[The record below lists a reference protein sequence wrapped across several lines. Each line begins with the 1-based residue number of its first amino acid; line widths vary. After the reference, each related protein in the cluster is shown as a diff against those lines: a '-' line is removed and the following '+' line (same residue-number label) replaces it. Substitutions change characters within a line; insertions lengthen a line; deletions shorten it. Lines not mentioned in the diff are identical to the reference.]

1 MFDKL
6 KEKLG
11 SFKKALGGVIE
22 DKEKEVIKTEQ
33 IKAEPIKTDA
43 VKAEVPLKEA
53 SRPEAEPEKTGI
65 FDRIKAAL
73 KSEPE
78 QKDIPV
84 KELEVKTE
92 PSKPQEP
99 EIALPKAPEKIGILD
114 KIKAAV
120 FEQEFI
126 IDEKSIKDYLWEL
139 EMALLESDV
148 ALPVAEKIVEGVKIE
163 LVGSRRKIGS
173 DADKIVETA
182 LIRAISKVI
191 TVNSF
196 DFDEFVRKATKP
208 VSIVFVGVNG
218 TGKTTTVAKMAE
230 RFKAQGYSAVIAA
243 GDTFRAGAIEQI
255 DRHAEALGIKII
267 KHQEGADP
275 AAIIYDAIQYAKAK
289 HKDIVLA
296 DTAGRMHTNV
306 NLMDQL
312 KKVCRV
318 NNPDLV
324 IFVDEAV
331 AGNDAVERAKLF
343 NSAVPFTGS
352 ILTKTDADAKGGA
365 AISIAYTTGKPILF
379 LGTGQ
384 TYKDLIKFEPEWLLE
399 RLFE

>member
-1 MFDKL
+1 MFEKL

-11 SFKKALGGVIE
+11 GFKKALGSVLE
-22 DKEKEVIKTEQ
+22 SKEKEAIKTEPL
-33 IKAEPIKTDA
+33 KVETTRVEPASVEI
-43 VKAEVPLKEA
+43 KAEVP
-53 SRPEAEPEKTGI
+53 EKTKEIPKETGSPI
-65 FDRIKAAL
+65 PEEVPDNIK
-73 KSEPE
+73 E
-78 QKDIPV
+78 
-84 KELEVKTE
+84 
-92 PSKPQEP
+92 
-99 EIALPKAPEKIGILD
+99 KAPEKIGILD
-114 KIKAAV
+114 RIKAAV

-126 IDEKSIKDYLWEL
+126 IGESGLKDHLWEL

-148 ALPVAEKIVEGVKIE
+148 ALPVAEKIVESVKTE

-173 DADKIVETA
+173 DTGKIVEEA
-182 LIRAISKVI
+182 LKKSILKVI
-191 TVNSF
+191 SVESF
-196 DFDEFVRKATKP
+196 DFDEFVRKASKP

-230 RFKAQGYSAVIAA
+230 RFKSQGYSVVIAA

-275 AAIIYDAIQYAKAK
+275 AAIIYDAIQFAKAK

-296 DTAGRMHTNV
+296 DTAGRMHTNI

-318 NNPDLV
+318 NNPNLI
-324 IFVDEAV
+324 IFVDEAI

-343 NSAVPFTGS
+343 NSAVPFHGS
-352 ILTKTDADAKGGA
+352 VLTKADADSKGGA
-365 AISIAYTTGKPILF
+365 AISISYATGKPILF
-379 LGTGQ
+379 LGVGQ
-384 TYKDLIKFEPEWLLE
+384 TYKDLVKFEPQWLID

>member
-1 MFDKL
+1 MFEKL

-11 SFKKALGGVIE
+11 GFKKTLSSVLE
-22 DKEKEVIKTEQ
+22 SKEKEAIKTEPV
-33 IKAEPIKTDA
+33 KVETTKVEPSRVEI
-43 VKAEVPLKEA
+43 KAEVP
-53 SRPEAEPEKTGI
+53 G
-65 FDRIKAAL
+65 
-73 KSEPE
+73 
-78 QKDIPV
+78 
-84 KELEVKTE
+84 KTE
-92 PSKPQEP
+92 IIQKVP
-99 EIALPKAPEKIGILD
+99 ETSISEKVSENIKEKAPEKIGFFD
-114 KIKAAV
+114 KLKAAV

-126 IDEKSIKDYLWEL
+126 IDESSLKDHLWEL

-148 ALPVAEKIVEGVKIE
+148 ALPVAEKIVESVKTE

-173 DADKIVETA
+173 DTGKIVEEA
-182 LIRAISKVI
+182 LKKSILKVI
-191 TVNSF
+191 SVETF
-196 DFDEFVRKATKP
+196 DFDEFVKKTSKP

-230 RFKAQGYSAVIAA
+230 RFKSQGYSVVIAA

-275 AAIIYDAIQYAKAK
+275 AAIIYDAIQFAKAK

-296 DTAGRMHTNV
+296 DTAGRMHTNI

-318 NNPDLV
+318 NNPNLI
-324 IFVDEAV
+324 IFVDEAI
-331 AGNDAVERAKLF
+331 AGNDAVERAKMF
-343 NSAVPFTGS
+343 NNAVPFHGS
-352 ILTKTDADAKGGA
+352 VLTKADADSKGGA
-365 AISIAYTTGKPILF
+365 AISISYTTGKPILF
-379 LGTGQ
+379 LGVGQ
-384 TYKDLIKFEPEWLLE
+384 TYKDLVKFEPQWLID

>member
-1 MFDKL
+1 MFEKL

-11 SFKKALGGVIE
+11 GFKKALSGVLE
-22 DKEKEVIKTEQ
+22 SKEKEAIKLEAVKVETTKVEPARIEIEEEVPGKTE
-33 IKAEPIKTDA
+33 IKPK
-43 VKAEVPLKEA
+43 VPET
-53 SRPEAEPEKTGI
+53 SIPEKV
-65 FDRIKAAL
+65 R
-73 KSEPE
+73 
-78 QKDIPV
+78 
-84 KELEVKTE
+84 
-92 PSKPQEP
+92 
-99 EIALPKAPEKIGILD
+99 EINNEKAPEKIGILD
-114 KIKAAV
+114 RIKAAV

-126 IDEKSIKDYLWEL
+126 IGESSVKDQLWEL

-148 ALPVAEKIVEGVKIE
+148 ALPVAEKIVESVKTE
-163 LVGSRRKIGS
+163 LVGTRRKIGS
-173 DADKIVETA
+173 DIGNIIEEA
-182 LIRAISKVI
+182 LKKSILKVI
-191 TVNSF
+191 SVEYF
-196 DFDEFVRKATKP
+196 DFDEFVRKTSKP

-230 RFKAQGYSAVIAA
+230 RFKSQGYSVVIAA

-275 AAIIYDAIQYAKAK
+275 AAIIYDAIQFAKAK

-296 DTAGRMHTNV
+296 DTAGRLHTNI

-318 NNPDLV
+318 NNPNLI
-324 IFVDEAV
+324 IFVDEAI

-343 NSAVPFTGS
+343 NNAVPFHGS
-352 ILTKTDADAKGGA
+352 VLTKADADSKGGA
-365 AISIAYTTGKPILF
+365 AISISYTTGKPILF
-379 LGTGQ
+379 LGVGQ
-384 TYKDLIKFEPEWLLE
+384 TYKDLVKFEPQWLID

>member
-11 SFKKALGGVIE
+11 GFKKVLGGAIE
-22 DKEKEVIKTEQ
+22 EKEKE
-33 IKAEPIKTDA
+33 A
-43 VKAEVPLKEA
+43 VKTVPEAAVKKEA
-53 SRPEAEPEKTGI
+53 
-65 FDRIKAAL
+65 
-73 KSEPE
+73 
-78 QKDIPV
+78 
-84 KELEVKTE
+84 TE
-92 PSKPQEP
+92 PAVPSE
-99 EIALPKAPEKIGILD
+99 ARAPEKVGVFD

-120 FEQEFI
+120 LEQEFI
-126 IDEKSIKDYLWEL
+126 IDEKSIRDHLWEL

-148 ALPVAEKIVEGVKIE
+148 ALPVAETIVETVRSE

-173 DADKIVETA
+173 DTGSIVEAA
-182 LIRAISKVI
+182 LRRAILKVI
-191 TVNSF
+191 AVDSF
-196 DFDEFVRKATKP
+196 DFDEFIKKSGKP

-218 TGKTTTVAKMAE
+218 TGKTTTIAKMAE
-230 RFKAQGYSAVIAA
+230 RQKEQGYSVVIAA

-255 DRHAEALGIKII
+255 ERHADALGIKLV

-275 AAIIYDAIQYAKAK
+275 AAVIYDAIQFAKSK

-296 DTAGRMHTNV
+296 DTAGRMHTNI

-312 KKVCRV
+312 KKICRV
-318 NNPDLV
+318 NKPDLI

-343 NSAVPFTGS
+343 NSAVSFNGS
-352 ILTKTDADAKGGA
+352 ILTKQDADAKGGA

-379 LGTGQ
+379 LGIGQ
-384 TYKDLIKFEPEWLLE
+384 SYKDLIKFDPQWLLD

>member
-1 MFDKL
+1 MFEKL

-11 SFKKALGGVIE
+11 GFKKALGSVLESKEIE
-22 DKEKEVIKTEQ
+22 AIKTEPVKVETTNVDSAKVE
-33 IKAEPIKTDA
+33 IKAEI
-43 VKAEVPLKEA
+43 
-53 SRPEAEPEKTGI
+53 SG
-65 FDRIKAAL
+65 
-73 KSEPE
+73 
-78 QKDIPV
+78 
-84 KELEVKTE
+84 KTE
-92 PSKPQEP
+92 VIQKVPETSIPDKVSENIQE
-99 EIALPKAPEKIGILD
+99 KAPEKIGIFD

-126 IDEKSIKDYLWEL
+126 IGESGLKDHLWEL

-148 ALPVAEKIVEGVKIE
+148 ALPVAEKIVESVKTE

-173 DADKIVETA
+173 DTGKIVEEA
-182 LIRAISKVI
+182 LKKSILKVI
-191 TVNSF
+191 SVESF
-196 DFDEFVRKATKP
+196 DFDEFVKKASKP

-230 RFKAQGYSAVIAA
+230 RFKAQGYSVVIAA

-275 AAIIYDAIQYAKAK
+275 AAIIYDAIQFAKAK
-289 HKDIVLA
+289 HKDVVLA
-296 DTAGRMHTNV
+296 DTAGRLHTNI

-318 NNPDLV
+318 NNPSLI
-324 IFVDEAV
+324 IFVDEAI
-331 AGNDAVERAKLF
+331 AGNDAVERAKMF
-343 NSAVPFTGS
+343 NNAVPFHGS
-352 ILTKTDADAKGGA
+352 VLTKADADSKGGA
-365 AISIAYTTGKPILF
+365 AISISYTTGKPILF
-379 LGTGQ
+379 LGVGQ
-384 TYKDLIKFEPEWLLE
+384 SYKDLVKFEPQWLID

>member
-11 SFKKALGGVIE
+11 GFKKALGGVLE
-22 DKEKEVIKTEQ
+22 SKEKEAIKTEPLNVETTRVEPTGVQ
-33 IKAEPIKTDA
+33 IKAEGPGKTGNFQ
-43 VKAEVPLKEA
+43 KVPET
-53 SRPEAEPEKTGI
+53 SIPEK
-65 FDRIKAAL
+65 
-73 KSEPE
+73 
-78 QKDIPV
+78 V
-84 KELEVKTE
+84 
-92 PSKPQEP
+92 P
-99 EIALPKAPEKIGILD
+99 EIIKEKAPEKIGFLD
-114 KIKAAV
+114 KVKAAV

-126 IDEKSIKDYLWEL
+126 ISESGLKDHLWEL

-148 ALPVAEKIVEGVKIE
+148 ALPVAEKIVESVKEE
-163 LVGSRRKIGS
+163 LVGSRRRIGS
-173 DADKIVETA
+173 DTGKIVEEA
-182 LIRAISKVI
+182 LKKSILKVI
-191 TVNSF
+191 SVESF
-196 DFDEFVRKATKP
+196 DFDEFVKKAIKP

-230 RFKAQGYSAVIAA
+230 RFKAQGYSVVLAA

-296 DTAGRMHTNV
+296 DTAGRLHTNI

-318 NNPDLV
+318 NNPNL
-324 IFVDEAV
+324 ILFVDEAI
-331 AGNDAVERAKLF
+331 AGNDAVERAKMF
-343 NSAVPFTGS
+343 NNAVPFHGS
-352 ILTKTDADAKGGA
+352 VLTKADADSKGGA
-365 AISIAYTTGKPILF
+365 AISISYTTGKPILF
-379 LGTGQ
+379 LGVGQ
-384 TYKDLIKFEPEWLLE
+384 TYKDLVKFEPQWLID